1 MSARAAIFGLSGLV
15 LNETEAAFFRE
26 ADPWGFILFARN
38 VESPKQLAKLCV
50 SLRDAVGREAPV
62 FIDQEGGRVQ
72 RLRRP
77 HWRDAP
83 PAALFGKLHAEDA
96 EAAKEAVW
104 LNHRLI
110 AHELRSSGIDADCAP
125 CLDLAIEGADG
136 VIGDRAY
143 GSHAEVIAALGQ
155 SAMDGLMA
163 GGVAPVIKHV
173 PGHGR
178 ADADSHFHLPR
189 VREPLDCLTAT
200 DFAPFAALKHAPMGM
215 TAHIVYEALDAE
227 APATMSEV
235 AIAHIRTEIGFD
247 GLLMTDDLSMK
258 ALSGAFAERTT
269 RSIAAGCDV
278 VLHCNGDRKEM
289 ETIAGAAPL
298 LYGSALRR
306 AEAVEEAR
314 TQLEKFDVRSGLI
327 RLETLLAGVMT

>member
-15 LNETEAAFFRE
+15 LNETEAALFRE

-38 VESPKQLAKLCV
+38 VDSPKQLAKLCV

-72 RLRRP
+72 RLRPP

-83 PAALFGKLHAEDA
+83 PAALFGKLYADNA

-125 CLDLAIEGADG
+125 CLDLAIVGADG

-143 GSHAEVIAALGQ
+143 GSDTEVIAALGQ

-189 VREPLDCLTAT
+189 VREPLELLTET

-227 APATMSEV
+227 APATMSEGT
-235 AIAHIRTEIGFD
+235 IAHIRTEIGFD

-269 RSIAAGCDV
+269 RSITAGCDV

-289 ETIAGAAPL
+289 EAIAGAAPL
-298 LYGSALRR
+298 LSGSALTR
-306 AEAVEEAR
+306 AEAAEEAR
-314 TQLEKFDVRSGLI
+314 MQLEKFDIRSGLTK
-327 RLETLLAGVMT
+327 LDSLLAGVAS

>member
-1 MSARAAIFGLSGLV
+1 MSARAAILGLKGPALRES
-15 LNETEAAFFRE
+15 EAAFFRE

-38 VESPKQLAKLCV
+38 VETPKQLARLCV
-50 SLRDAVGREAPV
+50 LLRDTVGRDAPI

-72 RLRRP
+72 RLRAP
-77 HWRDAP
+77 QWRDAP
-83 PAALFGKLHAEDA
+83 PAALFGRLYADDA

-110 AHELRSSGIDADCAP
+110 AHELRKSGVDADCAP
-125 CLDLAIEGADG
+125 CLDLAIDGADA

-143 GSHAEVIAALGQ
+143 GSNVDVIAALGQ

-189 VREPLDCLTAT
+189 VKEPLDLLIET

-215 TAHIVYEALDAE
+215 TAHIVYDALDDS
-227 APATMSEV
+227 APATMSET
-235 AIAHIRTEIGFD
+235 AITYIRDTIGFD
-247 GLLMTDDLSMK
+247 GLLMTDDLSMR
-258 ALSGAFAERTT
+258 ALTGSFAERTK
-269 RSIAAGCDV
+269 RSLAADCDI

-289 ETIAGAAPL
+289 DDIANATPL
-298 LYGSALRR
+298 LSGKALERANI
-306 AEAVEEAR
+306 AEAAR
-314 TQLEKFDVRSGLI
+314 EQMQDFDVESG
-327 RLETLLAGVMT
+327 LETLNSLLAGRSG

>member
-1 MSARAAIFGLSGLV
+1 MSARAAIFGLSGRV
-15 LNETEAAFFRE
+15 LTDNEAAFFRD

-38 VESPKQLAKLCV
+38 VETPEQLAKLCV

-72 RLRRP
+72 RLRPP

-83 PAALFGKLHAEDA
+83 PAALFGKLYAEDA
-96 EAAKEAVW
+96 GAAKEAVW

-125 CLDLAIEGADG
+125 CLDLAIEGADA

-143 GSHAEVIAALGQ
+143 GPDAGVIAALGQ

-189 VREPLDCLTAT
+189 VRESLERLTET

-215 TAHIVYEALDAE
+215 TAHIVYDALDAR
-227 APATMSEV
+227 APATMSEA
-235 AIAHIRTEIGFD
+235 AIAHIRGDIGFD

-258 ALSGAFAERTT
+258 ALSGSFEERTW
-269 RSIAAGCDV
+269 RSIDAGCDV

-289 ETIAGAAPL
+289 IAIADAAPL
-298 LYGSALRR
+298 LSGPALAR
-306 AEAVEEAR
+306 AEAAEDAR
-314 TQLEKFDVRSGLI
+314 TQRDEFDVRSGLAK
-327 RLETLLAGVMT
+327 LDSLMAGVAS